1 MQRTFYAEQ
10 AALQA
15 EVDAVGRDAAFK
27 LRHGYRQP
35 CASGNDVFDVPGS
48 NLIYADDV
56 FLDVLESPRVLELVL
71 QIIGQD
77 VSAVEYSARTVPPDG
92 EGGYT
97 EWSVSL
103 CLSISLS
110 FSVALTLCV
119 LWWSQASRLRKCLR
133 LAASGLAGLRL
144 RLTHRYVCARARAHQ
159 GRHNSGP
166 QWQWQYDHPMLSEDV
181 KLFVRMPSPI
191 LRCGQCLY
199 SPRGRVLCAGNDQR
213 PTARSR
219 KYERCV
225 RLTQNAE
232 RPGLSWQLACVAV
245 FPLPPIDSY
254 TPDR

>member
-15 EVDAVGRDAAFK
+15 EVDAVGRDGPFK
-27 LRHGYRQP
+27 LRHGYRKP

-71 QIIGQD
+71 HIIGQD

-103 CLSISLS
+103 CVSISLS

-119 LWWSQASRLRKCLR
+119 LSWSQASRLRKCLR
-133 LAASGLAGLRL
+133 LAASGLARLRL
-144 RLTHRYVCARARAHQ
+144 RLTHRYVCVRARA
-159 GRHNSGP
+159 SGST
-166 QWQWQYDHPMLSEDV
+166 Q
-181 KLFVRMPSPI
+181 
-191 LRCGQCLY
+191 
-199 SPRGRVLCAGNDQR
+199 QR
-213 PTARSR
+213 A
-219 KYERCV
+219 
-225 RLTQNAE
+225 A
-232 RPGLSWQLACVAV
+232 VAV
-245 FPLPPIDSY
+245 AVRPPNTQRRRETFCTHALPNPALR
-254 TPDR
+254 TVPVLTAWARVVRR